1 MVAYNFL
8 PPTGQEAELARAASA
23 RLSRDTE
30 ADEPAKL
37 FVFSSHDEQPI
48 ELPAS
53 AAAALARVVKTVAAG
68 HGVTVLPLFAELR
81 TSQAADILN
90 VSRPYLIKL
99 LDSGEIPHHKVG
111 SHRRIRTEDVL
122 NYKQTLRRQREA
134 FLDRLVAESQELGLY
149 D

>member
-1 MVAYNFL
+1 M
-8 PPTGQEAELARAASA
+8 
-23 RLSRDTE
+23 
-30 ADEPAKL
+30 
-37 FVFSSHDEQPI
+37 
-48 ELPAS
+48 
-53 AAAALARVVKTVAAG
+53 
-68 HGVTVLPLFAELR
+68 
-81 TSQAADILN
+81 LN

-99 LDSGEIPHHKVG
+99 LDSGEIPFHKVG